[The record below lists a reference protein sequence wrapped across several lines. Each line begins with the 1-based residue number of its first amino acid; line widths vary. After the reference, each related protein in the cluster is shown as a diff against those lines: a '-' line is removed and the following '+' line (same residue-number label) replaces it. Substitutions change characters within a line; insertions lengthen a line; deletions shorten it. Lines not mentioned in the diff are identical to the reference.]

1 MPFDPSKPYEPVV
14 DGFDPNKPFKVVE
27 QGQPTDDSAP
37 LAAQAE
43 TQDSS
48 AYFRHLYGGID
59 SLNSKEFKNLDDRKT
74 SAEDK
79 AKAVNLVYLKKQLP
93 NADLENNYQDIK
105 DTFAN
110 QVLGKNVKNISDV
123 DLYTS
128 IGDHVGATGAQGKI
142 WNALDKMH
150 AIKTLG
156 EAAWAMSWM
165 PSHRLPEM
173 PNMPDMPQLGIA
185 NPAVLAGVYNGFF
198 KPTLESVTSPA
209 GMTTGLISGPMV
221 VAAETSAAAKI
232 AMKTM
237 TGLFGGIM
245 TKDTIQN
252 APEVLKVLN
261 DPNSTTQD
269 KTAAVT
275 GEVGTAIM
283 ALGGVLGTIMPEKGG
298 VVKPEEFEGK
308 TPMEAATMLRDKT
321 VDAPM
326 DQMMP
331 LKDAASKLEEFH
343 TPQSEMAKGWDEVK
357 QILAPQTRG
366 ERAEYT
372 AGSLREMGASLARN
386 TDIAQTALDNA
397 NKIIGKLDDDAKW
410 DFVNKIETGEEQGSP
425 DLIAAH
431 TTIRSILDGSRD
443 EIQALGTGKLD
454 NFIDDYFPHIWK
466 DPEKASK
473 AFNEAEAKAPLQGS
487 KAFLKKR
494 TIPTIRKGLEL
505 GLEPVSDNPIDLV
518 LLKHREMQK
527 YLLANKWMEEMKDKN
542 LVQFVRAT
550 EKAPEN
556 YVKINDPI
564 ANVYGPP
571 TVTVPEYLDK
581 NVKQGLEEIMSNL
594 GIKHERKSSL
604 KDRKALGLS
613 YQGKDY
619 VETKLGTSLGVL
631 SHEIGHQIDEKFGF
645 QKEIIGKGLE
655 KELDTLS
662 KLPGYKSS
670 KLLAYSSKPAEL
682 AAKSFEIYVQA
693 RERMKEELPQLYK
706 ITDDFIKS
714 HPQIEKLANIKG
726 GIEYERVETEKPV
739 AGLVKLGEYY
749 APSDVGTVAN
759 NYLSPG
765 LRGSATYRAF
775 LGLGNTLNQFQLGL
789 SFFHAGFTSVDTAI
803 SKVSLGLEY
812 GFEGKPGEAFKSIA
826 KAPAAPITSLIEG
839 SKIHKEWIKP
849 GSQGGDY
856 ANIVDALQKGGARA
870 KMDEFYRTN
879 VTKQMKKAFGEGT
892 IKGFAGGLIRSPFA
906 AIEQAAKPVM
916 EYVVPRQKLGV
927 AAELMRKELAK
938 LPEGSSDAVIRKT
951 AAKVWDSVDNR
962 MGQMVYDN
970 MFWNK
975 TAKDLAMASVRSVG
989 WNLGTLREVGGG
1001 VIDTGKFLKDTL
1013 TPKEKAE
1020 FTHRMGYV
1028 IAMPIVTGIIG
1039 ATYQYLLTGEGPTET
1054 KDYFFPKTGETDAQ
1068 GRAVR
1073 MTLPTYMKDVYH
1085 YGHDPVGTIEGK
1097 VHPLIGLSVQ
1107 MLNNKDYYNRP
1118 ITNSDDPLIQKMMD
1132 EATYFGKQ
1140 IAPIGIKNILQAQD
1154 AGQSTTEQVGSLVGL
1169 TRAPSYIGEST
1180 AENLAA
1186 KLAGSKF
1193 QSGKP
1198 KPGEEELMQQ
1208 KQQVQR
1214 ALRSQDAGQRAA
1226 GMAQLND
1233 LVDKGMLTP
1242 QQANNL
1248 RRGTTRDYL
1257 ENQVIHLDPRE
1268 ALRVMKVATPEEKQA
1283 ISQMVLRKI
1292 EVSRLPVQERQLLMN
1307 QYRTLLADRNI
1318 ETSLR

>member
-1 MPFDPSKPYEPVV
+1 MPFDPSQPYEPVV
-14 DGFDPNKPFKVVE
+14 DGFDPNKPFTVVSE
-27 QGQPTDDSAP
+27 GQPTDNSAP

-48 AYFRHLYGGID
+48 AYFRHLYSGID
-59 SLNSKEFKNLDDRKT
+59 TLKSEEFKKLDDRAT

-93 NADLENNYQDIK
+93 NTDLSSNYQDVK
-105 DTFAN
+105 DTYAT
-110 QVLGKNVKNISDV
+110 QVLGKNVKNISDTEF
-123 DLYTS
+123 YTAV
-128 IGDHVGATGAQGKI
+128 GDHVGATGVQAKI

-150 AIKTLG
+150 SIKTIG
-156 EAAWAMSWM
+156 EAAWAVAWM
-165 PSHRLPEM
+165 PIHRLPEA
-173 PNMPDMPQLGIA
+173 PNMPDEPQLGFG
-185 NPAVLAGVYNGFF
+185 NPALLAGVYNGFF
-198 KPTLESVTSPA
+198 KPTLESFASPA
-209 GMTTGLISGPMV
+209 GMSLGLMAAPMEA
-221 VAAETSAAAKI
+221 AAEVSVGAKI
-232 AMKTM
+232 AMRTIS
-237 TGLFGGIM
+237 GLFGGIM
-245 TKDTIQN
+245 TKDAIQN
-252 APEVLKVLN
+252 APQVMKVLN
-261 DPNSTTQD
+261 DPNSSLQD

-275 GEVGTAIM
+275 GEVGNAVLG
-283 ALGGVLGTIMPEKGG
+283 LGGLLGAVMVEKGG
-298 VVKPEEFEGK
+298 IIKPEQFEGK
-308 TPMEAATMLRDKT
+308 TPGEAAKMLRDKT
-321 VDAPM
+321 IDAPLE
-326 DQMMP
+326 QVMP
-331 LKDAASKLEEFH
+331 LKDAAAKLEEYQ
-343 TPQSEMAKGWDEVK
+343 TPQSDIAKGWDEVK

-372 AGSLREMGASLARN
+372 AGSLREMGATLARN
-386 TDIAQTALDNA
+386 TDIAVTALEDA
-397 NKIIGKLDDDAKW
+397 NKTVGKLDDAAKW
-410 DFVNKIETGEEQGSP
+410 DFVNKIETGQEQVSP

-431 TTIRSILDGSRD
+431 TSIRSILDTSRD
-443 EIQALGTGKLD
+443 EVRSLGTGKLE
-454 NFIDDYFPHIWK
+454 NFIDDYFPHIWE
-466 DPEKASK
+466 DPEKAGQAFKQAESK
-473 AFNEAEAKAPLQGS
+473 RPIQGS
-487 KAFLKKR
+487 KAFLRER
-494 TIPTIRKGLEL
+494 TIPTIQEGLAL
-505 GLEPVSDNPIDLV
+505 GLKPVSDNPIDLV
-518 LLKHREMQK
+518 LLKNREMRK
-527 YLLANKWMEEMKDKN
+527 YILANKWMAEMKDKG
-542 LVQFVRAT
+542 LIKFVSAN
-550 EKAPEN
+550 EVPPEGF
-556 YVKINDPI
+556 VKINDSI
-564 ANVYGPP
+564 AKVYGPP
-571 TVTVPEYLDK
+571 
-581 NVKQGLEEIMSNL
+581 
-594 GIKHERKSSL
+594 
-604 KDRKALGLS
+604 
-613 YQGKDY
+613 
-619 VETKLGTSLGVL
+619 
-631 SHEIGHQIDEKFGF
+631 
-645 QKEIIGKGLE
+645 
-655 KELDTLS
+655 
-662 KLPGYKSS
+662 
-670 KLLAYSSKPAEL
+670 
-682 AAKSFEIYVQA
+682 
-693 RERMKEELPQLYK
+693 
-706 ITDDFIKS
+706 
-714 HPQIEKLANIKG
+714 ANG
-726 GIEYERVETEKPV
+726 GRVI
-739 AGLVKLGEYY
+739 LGEYY

-775 LGLGNTLNQFQLGL
+775 LSLGNTLNQFQLGL

-803 SKVSLGLEY
+803 SKLSLGLEY
-812 GFEGKPGEAFKSIA
+812 GFEGKPGEAFKNIVA
-826 KAPAAPITSLIEG
+826 APAAPITTLIEG
-839 SKIHKEWIKP
+839 SKIHNEWVKP

-856 ANIVDALQKGGARA
+856 ARIVDALQKGGARA

-879 VTKQMKKAFGEGT
+879 ATKKMKQAFGEGT
-892 IKGFAGGLIRSPFA
+892 IKGFAGGLIKAPFA

-916 EYVVPRQKLGV
+916 DYIVPRQKLGV

-938 LPEGSSDAVIRKT
+938 MPEGASDAVVRQT

-1054 KDYFFPKTGETDAQ
+1054 KDYFFPKTGEIDAQ

-1118 ITNSDDPLIQKMMD
+1118 IVNADDPLIQKMTD
-1132 EATYFGKQ
+1132 EAMYFGKSVE
-1140 IAPIGIKNILQAQD
+1140 PISIKNFMQAKQSAMSAEEQA
-1154 AGQSTTEQVGSLVGL
+1154 AGFVGI

-1198 KPGEEELMQQ
+1198 KPGEEEMMRQ
-1208 KQQVQR
+1208 KQQIQT
-1214 ALRSQDAGQRAA
+1214 ALRSQDAGQRQA
-1226 GMAQLND
+1226 GLAQLND
-1233 LVDKGMLTP
+1233 LVAAGTLTA

-1257 ENQVIHLDPRE
+1257 ENQVIHLDPQE
-1268 ALRVMKVATPEEKQA
+1268 ALRVMRVATPQEKQA

-1292 EVSRLPVQERQLLMN
+1292 EAARLPVKDKQVLMN
-1307 QYRTLLADRNI
+1307 QYRTYMADRNI
-1318 ETSLR
+1318 ESSLR

>member
-37 LAAQAE
+37 LAAQSE

-59 SLNSKEFKNLDDRKT
+59 SLNSKEFKSLDDRKT

-128 IGDHVGATGAQGKI
+128 IGDHVGATGAQAKI

-156 EAAWAMSWM
+156 EAAWAMSWI

-209 GMTTGLISGPMV
+209 GMTTGLISGPMA
-221 VAAETSAAAKI
+221 VAAETSVAAKI

-283 ALGGVLGTIMPEKGG
+283 ALGAVLGTIMPEKGG

-343 TPQSEMAKGWDEVK
+343 TPESEMAKGWDEVK

-372 AGSLREMGASLARN
+372 AGTLREMGATLARN
-386 TDIAQTALDNA
+386 TDIAAKALENA
-397 NKIIGKLDDDAKW
+397 NKTISELDDAAKW
-410 DFVNKIETGEEQGSP
+410 DFVNKIETGEEQKSS

-431 TTIRSILDGSRD
+431 TTIRSILDKDRD
-443 EIQALGTGKLD
+443 DIQALGTGKLD
-454 NFIDDYFPHIWK
+454 NFIDHYFPHMWK

-473 AFNEAEAKAPLQGS
+473 AFNEAESKRPIQGS
-487 KAFLKKR
+487 KSFLKQR
-494 TIPTIRKGLEL
+494 TIPTIQKGLEL
-505 GLEPVSDNPIDLV
+505 GLEPVSNNPIDLV
-518 LLKHREMQK
+518 LLKHREIQK
-527 YLLANKWMEEMKDKN
+527 YLLANKWMDEMKDKN

-581 NVKQGLEEIMSNL
+581 NVKQGLEEVMSNL

-604 KDRKALGLS
+604 KNKRALGTS
-613 YQGKDY
+613 YQGKSY
-619 VETKLGTSLGVL
+619 VETKLGSSLGVL

-645 QKEIIGKGLE
+645 QKEIMGKGLE

-662 KLPGYKSS
+662 KMPGYKSS
-670 KLLAYSSKPAEL
+670 KQLAYSSEPVEL

-714 HPQIEKLANIKG
+714 HPQIEKLADIKG
-726 GIEYERVETEKPV
+726 GIQYERVETEKPV
-739 AGLVKLGEYY
+739 SGLVKLGEYY
-749 APSDVGTVAN
+749 APSEVATVAN

-765 LRGSATYRAF
+765 LRGKALFRSYLAM
-775 LGLGNTLNQFQLGL
+775 GNTLNQFQLGL

-812 GFEGKPGEAFKSIA
+812 GFEGKPGEAFKNIV
-826 KAPAAPITSLIEG
+826 KAPAAPISTIIEG
-839 SKIHKEWIKP
+839 SKIHNEWVRP
-849 GSQGGDY
+849 GTQGGDY
-856 ANIVDALQKGGARA
+856 ARIVDALQKGGARA

-879 VTKQMKKAFGEGT
+879 VTKQMKQAFGEGT
-892 IKGFAGGLIRSPFA
+892 FKGFAGGVIKAPFA
-906 AIEQAAKPVM
+906 AIEQAARPVM

-927 AAELMRKELAK
+927 AAELLRKELAK
-938 LPEGSSDAVIRKT
+938 LPEDASDAVVRQT

-989 WNLGTLREVGGG
+989 WNLGTLREIGGG
-1001 VIDTGKFLKDTL
+1001 AIDTAMFLKDTV
-1013 TPKEKAE
+1013 TPKQKAE
-1020 FTHRMGYV
+1020 FTHRMGYA
-1028 IAMPIVTGIIG
+1028 IAMPIVAGIIG

-1054 KDYFFPKTGETDAQ
+1054 KDYFFPKTGDKDAQ
-1068 GRAVR
+1068 GRDVR
-1073 MTLPTYMKDVYH
+1073 MSLPTYMKDIYH
-1085 YGHDPVGTIEGK
+1085 YRHDPVGTIEGK
-1097 VHPLIGLSVQ
+1097 VHPLIGLTVQ

-1118 ITNSDDPLIQKMMD
+1118 IVNADDPLIQKMMD
-1132 EATYFGKQ
+1132 EATYFVKQ
-1140 IAPIGIKNILQAQD
+1140 VTPIGIKNIITGVAKKESL
-1154 AGQSTTEQVGSLVGL
+1154 TEQVGSAVGI
-1169 TRAPSYIGEST
+1169 TRAPSFVGETS

-1186 KLAGSKF
+1186 KLAGVKF

-1208 KQQVQR
+1208 KQQIQI
-1214 ALRSQDAGQRAA
+1214 ALRSKNEVERNVGLR
-1226 GMAQLND
+1226 QLND
-1233 LVDKGMLTP
+1233 LVESGMLTP
-1242 QQANNL
+1242 QQASNL
-1248 RRGTTRDYL
+1248 RRGTTRDFL
-1257 ENQVIHLDPRE
+1257 ENQVVHLDANE

-1292 EVSRLPVQERQLLMN
+1292 VSSRLSSKEKQTLMN
-1307 QYRTLLADRNI
+1307 QYKTLLANRNV
-1318 ETSLR
+1318 ETTLR

>member
-1 MPFDPSKPYEPVV
+1 MPFDPSQPYEPVV
-14 DGFDPNKPFKVVE
+14 DGFDPNKPFKVVSE
-27 QGQPTDDSAP
+27 GQPTDDSAP
-37 LAAQAE
+37 IPAQQQ
-43 TQDSS
+43 TQGSS
-48 AYFRHLYGGID
+48 AYFRELYKGID
-59 SLNSKEFKNLDDRKT
+59 TLKSKEFEQLDGRT
-74 SAEDK
+74 TAQEDK

-93 NADLENNYQDIK
+93 NADLVNNYQDVK
-105 DTFAN
+105 DTYAN

-123 DLYTS
+123 DLYTA
-128 IGDHVGATGAQGKI
+128 IGEHVGATGNQAKI
-142 WNALDKMH
+142 WNAMDKMH
-150 AIKTLG
+150 AIKTVG
-156 EAAWAMSWM
+156 EAAWAAAWM
-165 PSHRLPEM
+165 PSHRLPEL
-173 PNMPDMPQLGIA
+173 PNMPDMPQLGA
-185 NPAVLAGVYNGFF
+185 SNPALLAGVYNGFF

-209 GMTTGLISGPMV
+209 GMELGLISGPME
-221 VAAETSAAAKI
+221 VAAQTSNGAKI
-232 AMKTM
+232 AMRTM

-252 APEVLKVLN
+252 APEVMKVLN
-261 DPNSTTQD
+261 DPNASTQD

-275 GEVGTAIM
+275 GEVGNAMM
-283 ALGGVLGTIMPEKGG
+283 ALGGVLGAIMPEKGG
-298 VVKPEEFEGK
+298 IVKPEEFEGK
-308 TPMEAATMLRDKT
+308 TPLEAANMLRDKT
-321 VDAPM
+321 VDAPLE
-326 DQMMP
+326 QMMP
-331 LKDAASKLEEFH
+331 LKDAATKLEEFH
-343 TPQSEMAKGWDEVK
+343 TPESEAAKAWDEVK

-366 ERAEYT
+366 EKAEYT
-372 AGSLREMGASLARN
+372 AGTLREMGATLARN
-386 TDIAQTALDNA
+386 TDIAVKALEDA
-397 NKIIGKLDDDAKW
+397 NKTISELDDAAKW
-410 DFVNKIETGEEQGSP
+410 DFVNKVETGAEQESP

-431 TTIRSILDGSRD
+431 TTIRSILDKARD
-443 EIQALGTGKLD
+443 DIQALGTGKLD
-454 NFIDDYFPHIWK
+454 NFIEDYFPHIWK
-466 DPEKASK
+466 DPEKAAK
-473 AFNEAEAKAPLQGS
+473 AFNEAESKRPIQGS
-487 KAFLKKR
+487 KSFLKQR
-494 TIPTIRKGLEL
+494 TIPTIQKGLEL
-505 GLEPVSDNPIDLV
+505 GLEPISNNPIDLV

-527 YLLANKWMEEMKDKN
+527 YLLANKWMDEMKDKN

-581 NVKQGLEEIMSNL
+581 DVKQGLEEVMSNL

-604 KDRKALGLS
+604 KNKRALGLS

-645 QKEIIGKGLE
+645 QKEIMGKGLE
-655 KELDTLS
+655 KELDNLS
-662 KLPGYKSS
+662 KMPGYKSS

-693 RERMKEELPQLYK
+693 RERMKQELPQLYK
-706 ITDDFIKS
+706 ITDNFIKS
-714 HPQIEKLANIKG
+714 NPQIEKLADIKG
-726 GIEYERVETEKPV
+726 GIQYERVETEKPIS
-739 AGLVKLGEYY
+739 GLVKLGEYY
-749 APSDVGTVAN
+749 APSEVATVAN

-765 LRGSATYRAF
+765 LRGKALFRSYLAM
-775 LGLGNTLNQFQLGL
+775 GNTLNQFQLGL

-812 GFEGKPGEAFKSIA
+812 GFEGKPGEAFKNIV
-826 KAPAAPITSLIEG
+826 KAPAAPISTIIEG
-839 SKIHKEWIKP
+839 SKIHNEWVKP
-849 GSQGGDY
+849 GTQGGDY
-856 ANIVDALQKGGARA
+856 ARIVDALQKGGARA

-879 VTKQMKKAFGEGT
+879 VTKQMKQAFGEGT
-892 IKGFAGGLIRSPFA
+892 IKGFAGGVIKAPFA
-906 AIEQAAKPVM
+906 AIEQAARPVM

-927 AAELMRKELAK
+927 AAELLRKELAK
-938 LPEGSSDAVIRKT
+938 LPEDASDAVVRQT

-1001 VIDTGKFLKDTL
+1001 AIDTAMFLKDAV
-1013 TPKEKAE
+1013 TPKQKAE
-1020 FTHRMGYV
+1020 FTHRMGYA

-1054 KDYFFPKTGETDAQ
+1054 KDYFFPKTGDKDAQ
-1068 GRAVR
+1068 GRDVR
-1073 MTLPTYMKDVYH
+1073 MSLPTYMKDIYH
-1085 YGHDPVGTIEGK
+1085 YRHDPVGTIQGK
-1097 VHPLIGLSVQ
+1097 VHPLVGLTVQ

-1118 ITNSDDPLIQKMMD
+1118 IVNSDDPLISKMMD

-1140 IAPIGIKNILQAQD
+1140 VAPIGIKNIITGVSKKESL
-1154 AGQSTTEQVGSLVGL
+1154 TEQVSSELGI
-1169 TRAPSYIGEST
+1169 TRAPSYIGETS

-1186 KLAGSKF
+1186 KLAGVKF

-1208 KQQVQR
+1208 KQQIQM
-1214 ALRSQDAGQRAA
+1214 ALRSKNEVERNVGLR
-1226 GMAQLND
+1226 QLND
-1233 LVDKGMLTP
+1233 LVQSGTLTP
-1242 QQANNL
+1242 QQATNL
-1248 RRGTTRDYL
+1248 RRGTTRDFL
-1257 ENQVIHLDPRE
+1257 ENQVVHLDANE

-1292 EVSRLPVQERQLLMN
+1292 VSSRLSSKEKQALMN
-1307 QYRTLLADRNI
+1307 QYKTLLADRNV

>member
-1 MPFDPSKPYEPVV
+1 MPFDPSQPYEPVV
-14 DGFDPNKPFKVVE
+14 DGFDPNKPFTVVSE
-27 QGQPTDDSAP
+27 GQPTDNSAP

-48 AYFRHLYGGID
+48 AYFRHLYSGID
-59 SLNSKEFKNLDDRKT
+59 TLKSEEFKKLDDRAT

-93 NADLENNYQDIK
+93 NTDLNSNYQDVK
-105 DTFAN
+105 DTYAT

-128 IGDHVGATGAQGKI
+128 IGDHVGATGVQAKI

-150 AIKTLG
+150 SIKTIG
-156 EAAWAMSWM
+156 EAAWAVAWM
-165 PSHRLPEM
+165 PIHRLPEA
-173 PNMPDMPQLGIA
+173 PNMPDEPQLGFG
-185 NPAVLAGVYNGFF
+185 NPALLAGVYNGFF
-198 KPTLESVTSPA
+198 KPTLESFASPA
-209 GMTTGLISGPMV
+209 GMSLGLMAAPMEA
-221 VAAETSAAAKI
+221 AAEVSVGAKI
-232 AMKTM
+232 AMRTIS
-237 TGLFGGIM
+237 GLFGGIM
-245 TKDTIQN
+245 TKDAIQN
-252 APEVLKVLN
+252 APEVIKVLN
-261 DPNSTTQD
+261 DPNASLQD

-275 GEVGTAIM
+275 GEVGNAVF
-283 ALGGVLGTIMPEKGG
+283 ALGGVLGAVMTDKGG
-298 VVKPEEFEGK
+298 IIKPEQFEGK
-308 TPMEAATMLRDKT
+308 TPGEAAKMLRDKT
-321 VDAPM
+321 IDAPLE
-326 DQMMP
+326 QVMP
-331 LKDAASKLEEFH
+331 LKDAAAKLEEYQ
-343 TPQSEMAKGWDEVK
+343 TPQSDIAKGWDEVK

-372 AGSLREMGASLARN
+372 AGSLREMGATLARN
-386 TDIAQTALDNA
+386 TDIAVTALEDA
-397 NKIIGKLDDDAKW
+397 NKTVGELDDAAKW
-410 DFVNKIETGEEQGSP
+410 DFVNKIETGQEQVSP

-431 TTIRSILDGSRD
+431 TTIRSILDKSRD
-443 EIQALGTGKLD
+443 DIQALGTGKLD
-454 NFIDDYFPHIWK
+454 DFIETYFPHIWK

-473 AFNEAEAKAPLQGS
+473 AFNEAESKGPIQGS
-487 KAFLKKR
+487 KAFLKQR
-494 TIPTIRKGLEL
+494 TIPTIQKGLEL

-550 EKAPEN
+550 EKPPEN
-556 YVKINDPI
+556 YIKINDPI

-571 TVTVPEYLDK
+571 TVTIPEYLDK

-604 KDRKALGLS
+604 KNKKALGTS
-613 YQGKDY
+613 YQGKSY
-619 VETKLGTSLGVL
+619 VETKLGSSLGVL

-645 QKEIIGKGLE
+645 QKEIMGKGLE

-706 ITDDFIKS
+706 ITDDFIKA
-714 HPQIEKLANIKG
+714 HPQIEKLADIKG

-739 AGLVKLGEYY
+739 GGLVKLGEYY
-749 APSDVGTVAN
+749 APNEVATVAN

-765 LRGSATYRAF
+765 LRGKASFRAF
-775 LGLGNTLNQFQLGL
+775 LAMGNTLNQFQLGL

-803 SKVSLGLEY
+803 SKLSLGLEY
-812 GFEGKPGEAFKSIA
+812 GFEGKPGDAFKNIVA
-826 KAPAAPITSLIEG
+826 APAAPITTLIEG
-839 SKIHKEWIKP
+839 SKIHNEWVKP

-856 ANIVDALQKGGARA
+856 ARIVDALQKGGARA

-879 VTKQMKKAFGEGT
+879 VTKKMKQAFGEGT
-892 IKGFAGGLIRSPFA
+892 IKGFAGGLIKAPFA

-916 EYVVPRQKLGV
+916 DYIVPRQKLGV

-938 LPEGSSDAVIRKT
+938 MPEGASDAVVRQT

-1039 ATYQYLLTGEGPTET
+1039 ATYQYLLTGKGPTET
-1054 KDYFFPKTGETDAQ
+1054 KDYFFPKTGEIDAQ

-1118 ITNSDDPLIQKMMD
+1118 IVNADDPLIQKMTD
-1132 EATYFGKQ
+1132 EAMYFGKSV
-1140 IAPIGIKNILQAQD
+1140 APISIKNFMQAKQSAMSAEEQA
-1154 AGQSTTEQVGSLVGL
+1154 AGFVGI

-1198 KPGEEELMQQ
+1198 KPGEEEMMRQ
-1208 KQQVQR
+1208 KQQIQT
-1214 ALRSQDAGQRAA
+1214 ALRSQDAGQRQA
-1226 GMAQLND
+1226 GLAQLND
-1233 LVDKGMLTP
+1233 LVAAGTLTA
-1242 QQANNL
+1242 QQATNL
-1248 RRGTTRDYL
+1248 KRGTTRDYL
-1257 ENQVIHLDPRE
+1257 ENQVIHLDPQE
-1268 ALRVMKVATPEEKQA
+1268 ALRVMRVATPQEKQA

-1292 EVSRLPVQERQLLMN
+1292 EAARLPVKDKQVLMN
-1307 QYRTLLADRNI
+1307 QYRTYMADRNI
-1318 ETSLR
+1318 ESSLR

>member
-209 GMTTGLISGPMV
+209 GMTTGLISGPMA

-261 DPNSTTQD
+261 DANSTTQD

-473 AFNEAEAKAPLQGS
+473 AFNEAQAKAPLQGS

-494 TIPTIRKGLEL
+494 TIPTIQKGLEL

-518 LLKHREMQK
+518 LLKNREMQK
-527 YLLANKWMEEMKDKN
+527 YLLANKWMAEMKEKD
-542 LVQFVRAT
+542 LVQFVPAT
-550 EKAPEN
+550 KAPPEG
-556 YVKINDPI
+556 YVKINDSI
-564 ANVYGPP
+564 AKVYGPS
-571 TVTVPEYLDK
+571 V
-581 NVKQGLEEIMSNL
+581 QG
-594 GIKHERKSSL
+594 GR
-604 KDRKALGLS
+604 
-613 YQGKDY
+613 
-619 VETKLGTSLGVL
+619 
-631 SHEIGHQIDEKFGF
+631 
-645 QKEIIGKGLE
+645 
-655 KELDTLS
+655 
-662 KLPGYKSS
+662 
-670 KLLAYSSKPAEL
+670 LL
-682 AAKSFEIYVQA
+682 
-693 RERMKEELPQLYK
+693 R
-706 ITDDFIKS
+706 
-714 HPQIEKLANIKG
+714 
-726 GIEYERVETEKPV
+726 
-739 AGLVKLGEYY
+739 GEYY

-789 SFFHAGFTSVDTAI
+789 SFFHAGFTSIDTAI

-812 GFEGKPGEAFKSIA
+812 GFEGKPGEAFKSIV

-1208 KQQVQR
+1208 KQQVQK

-1226 GMAQLND
+1226 GMDQLND

-1292 EVSRLPVQERQLLMN
+1292 EASRLPVQERQLLMN